1 MKNVFLLFLSIIL
14 LTACNEDSKVVEDTP
29 KIPDTYISGQLENPL
44 SEMLLVTKGAQV
56 MGQIQV
62 NEDGTFSDT
71 LQLQNAYYRLRHNKS
86 IFYVYLEPG
95 DNLKITADMEAY
107 PESLSFSGDGVEN
120 NNYLNKKRAKIGD
133 ITLPPN
139 ELYALEEA
147 DFLAK
152 ADEIDREAKAAFESF
167 TLSPEFMK
175 LEQQSIDYQNLARLK
190 NYPSYHAYFA
200 KKEGF
205 KPESEVFTEPFEG
218 FDFDNE
224 ANYQTFP
231 AYNSIVNTHYED
243 MYEQEEVGQ
252 FMSVIKDIKSKSI
265 QNDLLET
272 LSYYVSPGNGKSEEI
287 YQAVMSISSDEEL
300 KEQLTKKYELLK
312 SLEKGKPSPKFI
324 YQDINGRNVALDELK
339 GKNVYI
345 DVWATWCGPC
355 KKEIPDLKEIEQA
368 HRGKNIEFVGLSID
382 KQKDIEKWQEMVKEK
397 EMKGIHVIADK
408 ANESEFVKAYA
419 IEGIPRYILLD
430 TEGNIV
436 SADAPRPSEKE
447 KLLALF
453 EEAGVK

>member
-1 MKNVFLLFLSIIL
+1 MKNTLLLFLSIIL
-14 LTACNEDSKVVEDTP
+14 STACNQDSKVVEDTS

-44 SEMLLVTKGAQV
+44 SETLYVNGGDVFEK
-56 MGQIQV
+56 IQV

-71 LQLQNAYYRLRHNKS
+71 LQLQNGYYRVRHSKKV
-86 IFYVYLEPG
+86 FYVYLEQG
-95 DNLKITADMEAY
+95 NHLKITVDMETY
-107 PESLSFSGDGVEN
+107 PKSLAFSGDGAEN
-120 NNYLNKKRAKIGD
+120 NNYISEKQAKINE
-133 ITLPPN
+133 IEPPPN

-152 ADEIDREAKAAFESF
+152 ADEIDREAKAALESA
-167 TLSPEFMK
+167 TLSPEFAK
-175 LEQQSIDYQNLARLK
+175 IEQQSIGYQQLERLK

-205 KPESEVFTEPFEG
+205 KPNSAEFTKPFES
-218 FDFDNE
+218 FDFDNQ
-224 ANYQTFP
+224 ADYQMFP
-231 AYNSIVNTHYED
+231 AYNGIVNAHYEN
-243 MYEQEEVGQ
+243 MYDKEEIGK
-252 FMSVIKDIKSKSI
+252 FMSTVKGIKSQSI
-265 QNDLLET
+265 KNDLLTT
-272 LSYYVSPGNGKSEEI
+272 LSYYVSPGNEKSEEI
-287 YQAVMSISSDEEL
+287 YQAVISMSSDEEL
-300 KEQLTKKYELLK
+300 KERLTKKYELLK
-312 SLEKGKPSPKFI
+312 SLVKGKPSPKFI

-355 KKEIPDLKEIEQA
+355 KKEIPDLKVIEET
-368 HRGKNIEFVGLSID
+368 HRNKNIEFVGLSID
-382 KQKDIEKWQEMVKEK
+382 QQKDIEKWQEMVKEK
-397 EMKGIHVIADK
+397 EMKGIHVISDN
-408 ANESEFVKAYA
+408 ANKSEFVKAYA

-453 EEAGVK
+453 EEAGVQ